1 MNRLGHVGL
10 ALLIATGGAALFGL
24 SLFHAL
30 WLCAG
35 AAAFSV
41 VSDWD
46 INWRRHRGVTHSLVF
61 MLAVGIAVGVAV
73 LLALSYLLPYL
84 LPHLPFVAGRL
95 QLSSFWAFAAGF
107 FPAACGIGSH
117 LLGDLLT
124 YSGIPLLWPSG
135 RLYSLGVFKSSNMAA
150 NVGFGLAGFGAFLAF
165 VFLTG

>member
-1 MNRLGHVGL
+1 MNHLGHVGL

-35 AAAFSV
+35 AAAFST
-41 VSDWD
+41 VSDLD
-46 INWRRHRGVTHSLVF
+46 IRWQGHRGVTHSLVF
-61 MLAVGIAVGVAV
+61 MLAVGATV

-84 LPHLPFVAGRL
+84 PLATGRL
-95 QLSSFWAFAAGF
+95 QMSPVGAFAAGF

-124 YSGIPLLWPSG
+124 YSGVPLLWPSG
-135 RLYSLGVFKSSNMAA
+135 RLYSLGMFKSSDLAA